1 MMRTKRESGRRTG
14 IITKRIRTKYLTIT
28 AASVIYAL
36 GVSLFLDPNALAP
49 GGVTGVSVILNRFT
63 PVETGAWVLILN
75 LPILAV
81 GAWKFGLRFLLSTI
95 YCILVSSVTMQILEP
110 FGAVTQDLFLA
121 AVTGGGLMAVG
132 VGLIFKAGATTGG
145 MDIAVKLLRLRLP
158 HLRPGTCFLI
168 ADSFVVALSALLFHN
183 IELALYAG
191 LTVLVHSFLVDVVLY
206 GRDGAKLVYIISRHS
221 PEITSRLLQELDV
234 GATYLEGRGAFYG
247 NPTQIVMCVMRKQLF
262 PKAEEIIKEE
272 DSKAFLIVTN
282 ASEII
287 GEGYHNIHAKVL

>member
-1 MMRTKRESGRRTG
+1 MMRTERESGRRTG

-145 MDIAVKLLRLRLP
+145 MDIAVKLLR
-158 HLRPGTCFLI
+158 
-168 ADSFVVALSALLFHN
+168 A
-183 IELALYAG
+183 AG
-191 LTVLVHSFLVDVVLY
+191 
-206 GRDGAKLVYIISRHS
+206 A
-221 PEITSRLLQELDV
+221 
-234 GATYLEGRGAFYG
+234 LEGLKDTNQVTLTELMGDPGGAQ
-247 NPTQIVMCVMRKQLF
+247 TSL
-262 PKAEEIIKEE
+262 
-272 DSKAFLIVTN
+272 L
-282 ASEII
+282 
-287 GEGYHNIHAKVL
+287 

>member
-1 MMRTKRESGRRTG
+1 MMRTERESGRRTG

-110 FGAVTQDLFLA
+110 
-121 AVTGGGLMAVG
+121 
-132 VGLIFKAGATTGG
+132 
-145 MDIAVKLLRLRLP
+145 
-158 HLRPGTCFLI
+158 
-168 ADSFVVALSALLFHN
+168 
-183 IELALYAG
+183 
-191 LTVLVHSFLVDVVLY
+191 
-206 GRDGAKLVYIISRHS
+206 
-221 PEITSRLLQELDV
+221 
-234 GATYLEGRGAFYG
+234 
-247 NPTQIVMCVMRKQLF
+247 
-262 PKAEEIIKEE
+262 
-272 DSKAFLIVTN
+272 
-282 ASEII
+282 
-287 GEGYHNIHAKVL
+287 